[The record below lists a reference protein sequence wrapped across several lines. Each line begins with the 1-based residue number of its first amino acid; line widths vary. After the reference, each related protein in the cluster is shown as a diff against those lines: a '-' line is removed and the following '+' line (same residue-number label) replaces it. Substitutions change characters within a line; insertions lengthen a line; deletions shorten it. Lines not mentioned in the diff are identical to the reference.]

1 MKTSELISR
10 LQAELQEKGDKEIII
25 AANKHSYKDVK
36 IVDPFKI
43 RGFVSTTPCCRELW
57 IDFSCAFSCCR
68 CGRFAP
74 WLTADS
80 LHPTSTSAGR

>member
-36 IVDPFKI
+36 IVT
-43 RGFVSTTPCCRELW
+43 REESTTLALF
-57 IDFSCAFSCCR
+57 DKV
-68 CGRFAP
+68 
-74 WLTADS
+74 ADRALPRS
-80 LHPTSTSAGR
+80 